1 MLTPHLNEILSK
13 SLRTTLPGILFFCGV
28 LLAGC
33 GKNGNGGAI
42 NIGSNGTDGSVANVV
57 VAWNNVNLTAVRTLQ
72 QCRPGF
78 TTPATCVKPFPT
90 VVSRTLAIT
99 QTCVF
104 DAWAAYDDKAKAT
117 VLGAALRRPAGERT
131 LENKNKAISFAA
143 YRCLSDLFPDQIF
156 RFRSEMLTLGFNPD
170 DTSTDPATPSGIG
183 NLAAASVLNFR
194 HHDGSNQ
201 LGDLHAGIYTDY
213 SGYVPLNDPDHV
225 NNPDHWQP
233 LHVPDGQGGFLE
245 PALTA
250 FSTPFW
256 GRVVPFALLSG
267 SQFRPGP
274 PPSSV
279 TDPAGYKAEV
289 DELLNISAGLTD
301 EQKAMAEY
309 WADGPASETPPGHW
323 LLFAQFISSRDH
335 HTLDDDV
342 KMFFA
347 VSNAVF
353 DAGIAAWDAK
363 RFYDYVRPIT
373 ATRFLYA
380 GKQVQAWAGP
390 GLGTRTINGGAW
402 FPYQRDI
409 VTTPPFPEYVSG
421 HSTFSAAAAQ
431 VLFRFTGSDNFGDAA
446 KVLKGS
452 SNIEPGITPSHDVL
466 LSWPTF
472 SSAADEAGISRRFGG
487 IHFIN
492 GDMMGR
498 NLGREVGEQA
508 WNKALTF
515 ISGL

>member
-1 MLTPHLNEILSK
+1 
-13 SLRTTLPGILFFCGV
+13 
-28 LLAGC
+28 
-33 GKNGNGGAI
+33 
-42 NIGSNGTDGSVANVV
+42 
-57 VAWNNVNLTAVRTLQ
+57 
-72 QCRPGF
+72 
-78 TTPATCVKPFPT
+78 
-90 VVSRTLAIT
+90 
-99 QTCVF
+99 
-104 DAWAAYDDKAKAT
+104 
-117 VLGAALRRPAGERT
+117 
-131 LENKNKAISFAA
+131 
-143 YRCLSDLFPDQIF
+143 
-156 RFRSEMLTLGFNPD
+156 
-170 DTSTDPATPSGIG
+170 
-183 NLAAASVLNFR
+183 
-194 HHDGSNQ
+194 
-201 LGDLHAGIYTDY
+201 
-213 SGYVPLNDPDHV
+213 
-225 NNPDHWQP
+225 
-233 LHVPDGQGGFLE
+233 
-245 PALTA
+245 
-250 FSTPFW
+250 
-256 GRVVPFALLSG
+256 
-267 SQFRPGP
+267 
-274 PPSSV
+274 
-279 TDPAGYKAEV
+279 
-289 DELLNISAGLTD
+289 
-301 EQKAMAEY
+301 
-309 WADGPASETPPGHW
+309 
-323 LLFAQFISSRDH
+323 FAQFISSRDH

-373 ATRFLYA
+373 ATRFLYP

-466 LSWPTF
+466 LSWPAF

-508 WNKALTF
+508 W
-515 ISGL
+515 